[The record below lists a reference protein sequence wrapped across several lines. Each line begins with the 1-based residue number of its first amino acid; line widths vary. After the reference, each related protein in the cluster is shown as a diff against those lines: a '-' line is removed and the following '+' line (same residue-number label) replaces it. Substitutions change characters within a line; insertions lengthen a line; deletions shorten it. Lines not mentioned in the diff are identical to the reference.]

1 MSLPLNGFGQNHE
14 MEPVLYSPEQ
24 AGRPQ
29 GPVEDW
35 PDWSDPEESENR
47 DKQSVQIH
55 IQASEMGDPVTSRL
69 PLSHTN
75 LEEEPWDDFEDAEP
89 TSDLSPT
96 APLSD
101 PVILT
106 PPRGD
111 TTVKQVP
118 EALRLGSSK
127 PLKLIST
134 LQKSTQ
140 SNTTSSW
147 ENGWAQEER
156 HSEKS
161 HNPLN
166 SKSKPSV
173 PQKNGGIEGLGD
185 EFTIK
190 VKKKVEQDPEL
201 DLFADMV
208 PDIKLSSPTLLPLI
222 GTSVS
227 DARLATAFTE
237 NTKSLQVDS
246 IAAKFAAANV
256 KEVSV
261 TGGVWG
267 RYFLGQVS

>member
-1 MSLPLNGFGQNHE
+1 

-24 AGRPQ
+24 ADRPQ

-35 PDWSDPEESENR
+35 PDWSDPEECENR
-47 DKQSVQIH
+47 DGQSVQIH
-55 IQASEMGDPVTSRL
+55 IQASEMGDPVSSRL
-69 PLSHTN
+69 PLLHTN
-75 LEEEPWDDFEDAEP
+75 LEEEPWDDIEDTEP

-106 PPRGD
+106 PPRRD
-111 TTVKQVP
+111 TTVNQAP

-127 PLKLIST
+127 PLKLTSA
-134 LQKSTQ
+134 LQQSTQ

-147 ENGWAQEER
+147 EDGWAQEER
-156 HSEKS
+156 DTEKS
-161 HNPLN
+161 HNPL
-166 SKSKPSV
+166 KSKPKPTV
-173 PQKNGGIEGLGD
+173 LQKNGGIEGLGD

-222 GTSVS
+222 GSSVS
-227 DARLATAFTE
+227 DARFSTALSE
-237 NTKSLQVDS
+237 NAKSLQVDS
-246 IAAKFAAANV
+246 LTAKFAAANL

-261 TGGVWG
+261 SGGV
-267 RYFLGQVS
+267 